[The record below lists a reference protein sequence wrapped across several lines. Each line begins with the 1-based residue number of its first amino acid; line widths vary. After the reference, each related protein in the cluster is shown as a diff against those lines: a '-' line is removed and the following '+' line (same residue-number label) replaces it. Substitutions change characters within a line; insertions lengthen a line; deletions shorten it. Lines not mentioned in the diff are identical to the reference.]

1 MKYAYISRQRLF
13 HSVSRLCQVLLVSR
27 SGFYDWLKRQPSQ
40 RSQENCALTE
50 MIKSIYQDSRGT
62 YGAPRIH
69 AELKRQGSQ
78 VSRKRVARLMR
89 EQGLRAK
96 SKRRFKATTNS
107 QHNKP
112 IAPNLLAREFNPIRA
127 NIAWAA
133 DITYIPTNEG
143 WLYLATV
150 IDLYSRKIVGW
161 SMSERM
167 KTTLVE
173 DALMMAIQTRQ
184 PEPGLVHHSD
194 RGVQYASECY
204 QSLLTQF
211 GMRCS
216 MSAKGDCY
224 DNAVMESFYHSLK
237 NELVYHERYQTRDE
251 ARQSIFDYIEVFYNR
266 QRLHSTLGYQSPV
279 EYEAAA

>member
-1 MKYAYISRQRLF
+1 M
-13 HSVSRLCQVLLVSR
+13 SRLCQVLLVSR

-40 RSQENCALTE
+40 RSQENSALTE

-69 AELKRQGSQ
+69 AELKRQGIQ
-78 VSRKRVARLMR
+78 VSRKRIARLMR

-173 DALMMAIQTRQ
+173 DALMMAIHTRQ
-184 PEPGLVHHSD
+184 PDPGLVHHSD
-194 RGVQYASECY
+194 RGVQYASEGY

-237 NELVYHERYQTRDE
+237 IELVYHERYRTRDE

-279 EYEAAA
+279 EYETAA